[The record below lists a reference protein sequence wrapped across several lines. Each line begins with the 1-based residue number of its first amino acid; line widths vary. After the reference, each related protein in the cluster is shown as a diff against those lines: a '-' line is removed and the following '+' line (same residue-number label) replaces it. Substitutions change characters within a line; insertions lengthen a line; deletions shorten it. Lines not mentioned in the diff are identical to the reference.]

1 MKKHTPTHRLY
12 ILMRNDL
19 PSLNPGK
26 GMAHAAHAANQFTF
40 EHGKNTDVKNWQHD
54 ANGFGTTICL
64 SANREQLETVVKA
77 AKKKGLPAG
86 LTYDPE
92 YGYSLHQEIAELID
106 RRTFTADAI
115 INEDGRWV
123 LFRKE
128 LTCGYLFVADDS
140 TEREELV
147 GALSLHP

>member
-1 MKKHTPTHRLY
+1 MKKRSNHRLY

-40 EHGKNTDVKNWQHD
+40 EYPKHPRVKEWQRD

-64 SANREQLETVVKA
+64 SANKVQLEEVVKA
-77 AKKKGLPAG
+77 AKKKGWPAG
-86 LTYDPE
+86 LVYDPE
-92 YGYSLHQEIAELID
+92 YGYSLHEEIAQLID

-123 LFRKE
+123 LFRNE
-128 LTCGYLFVADDS
+128 LTCGYLFIADDS
-140 TEREELV
+140 PDREMLV
-147 GALSLHP
+147 SDLPLHP